1 MFSRQEGKEKGRIAF
16 NKKEKK
22 KISLVDVEQI

>member
-1 MFSRQEGKEKGRIAF
+1 MISLVFDQFLISIAF

-22 KISLVDVEQI
+22 KAPEVLWL